1 MTLAFSP
8 AAIADIDGIIDYIS
22 KADRRAAR
30 RWAENIRAACHRLSA
45 TPGLGAAR
53 DEIRPKLRMFPIGN
67 YLILYEALDEPDK
80 TGVLVVRILHGARL
94 WSDLV

>member
-8 AAIADIDGIIDYIS
+8 AAIADIDEIVDYIS

-30 RWAENIRAACHRLSA
+30 RWAEAVRAGCQRLS
-45 TPGLGAAR
+45 TNPGLGAAR

-67 YLILYEALDEPDK
+67 YLILYEATEAPAK
-80 TGVLVVRILHGARL
+80 SGVLIVRILHTARL

>member
-8 AAIADIDGIIDYIS
+8 AAMADIGEIVDYIA

-30 RWAENIRAACHRLSA
+30 RWAESVRAGCRRLS
-45 TPGLGAAR
+45 TNPGLGAAR
-53 DEIRPKLRMFPIGN
+53 DEIRPTLRMFPIGN
-67 YLILYEALDEPDK
+67 YLVLYEALEAPVK
-80 TGVLVVRILHGARL
+80 GGVLIVRILHTARL